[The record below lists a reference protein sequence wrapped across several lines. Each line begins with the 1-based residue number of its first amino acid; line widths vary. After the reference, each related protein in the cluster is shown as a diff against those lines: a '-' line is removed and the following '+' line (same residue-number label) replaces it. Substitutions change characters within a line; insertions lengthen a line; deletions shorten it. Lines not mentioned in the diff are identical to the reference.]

1 MIAPP
6 ADLLTQ
12 AVESND
18 LEPLAAWFVTQRSP
32 GYSFQTIADFV
43 AEERSKTSK
52 PKAKRAPSTTRKTRF
67 ANPTTKMEMMETV

>member
-18 LEPLAAWFVTQRSP
+18 LEPLAEWFISQPTP

-43 AEERSKTSK
+43 AEQRSKNSK
-52 PKAKRAPSTTRKTRF
+52 PKTKRAPSGKSKARKTT
-67 ANPTTKMEMMETV
+67 PTKKEMIPQL